1 MIWNYSSHFKASDK
15 ITSLQNV
22 SHFPQH
28 LFLKQERES
37 SKQEIELSYFNS
49 NLIWLYFLFH
59 IRRIKR
65 SCFGIDNSK
74 TQLKREEIDCTM
86 FSSWSKWKT
95 GNFVRCYWRY
105 ATKLK
110 FHILLHIWKM
120 KKNWFCILIMI
131 SNSRGN
137 RCYNVKLWMLWVS
150 HNFAWLYW
158 ECTAKLKFHFLCFP
172 FSNVKQEIEFQLGSA
187 LPVNSCKIASLSF
200 SSGARC
206 CGLYFILTSVLQFLM
221 QTQFFWEFHFLCGTG
236 NGFSTW

>member
-1 MIWNYSSHFKASDK
+1 MIS
-15 ITSLQNV
+15 
-22 SHFPQH
+22 
-28 LFLKQERES
+28 
-37 SKQEIELSYFNS
+37 NS
-49 NLIWLYFLFH
+49 
-59 IRRIKR
+59 R
-65 SCFGIDNSK
+65 
-74 TQLKREEIDCTM
+74 
-86 FSSWSKWKT
+86 
-95 GNFVRCYWRY
+95 GNRCYN
-105 ATKLK
+105 AKLWMYMSDWQ
-110 FHILLHIWKM
+110 FCAMLLEVCYQIEVPYPVAHLKNE
-120 KKNWFCILIMI
+120 KNWFCILIMI

-206 CGLYFILTSVLQFLM
+206 CRLYFILTSVLQFLM